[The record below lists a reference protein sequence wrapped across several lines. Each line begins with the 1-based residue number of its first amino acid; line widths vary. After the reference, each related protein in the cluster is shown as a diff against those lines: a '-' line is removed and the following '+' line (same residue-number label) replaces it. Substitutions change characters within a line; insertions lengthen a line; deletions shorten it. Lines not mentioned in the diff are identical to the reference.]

1 MKHIFVINPAAGK
14 NKRVLK
20 IIPELEQYFSK
31 GAGNGLEYQTYITK
45 GPGDA
50 TRFVRETSAK
60 NPDDELRFYACGGDG
75 TLMEV
80 LNGVF
85 GYPNAVISCFPL
97 GSANDYIKNFL
108 HPNSSVSAGNFG
120 SIDAQV
126 NGTPMLVDTVDC
138 NGLKAF
144 NICAVGMD
152 ADVGARMVYFKKFP
166 LVTGPMAY
174 SLAVIY
180 MFFHKIG
187 RALNVTI
194 ETENGIH
201 EESGDYLFCLG
212 ANGQYYGG
220 GHHAAPQAVVDDGAM
235 DVELIRTVGRFSALG
250 FLKKYK
256 HGKHLDMDI
265 VKSFRSRSVTIRSD
279 RPVTFIVDGESGAAS
294 EVVFKLLPASVKFV
308 LPVPG
313 N

>member
-1 MKHIFVINPAAGK
+1 VKHIFVINPIAGK
-14 NKRVLK
+14 NKRALK
-20 IIPELEQYFSK
+20 IIPEIEQYFSE
-31 GAGNGLEYQTYITK
+31 AGKGLEYQTYITK
-45 GPGDA
+45 EPGDA
-50 TRFVRETSAK
+50 TRFVREISVR

-85 GYPNAVISCFPL
+85 GYSNAVISFFPL
-97 GSANDYIKNFL
+97 GSANDYIKNFF
-108 HPNSSVSAGNFG
+108 HISSPISINRFM

-126 NGTPMLVDTVDC
+126 NGTPIMVDTVDC

-152 ADVGARMVYFKKFP
+152 ADVGAKMVYFKNFP

-174 SLAVIY
+174 SLAIIY
-180 MFFHKIG
+180 MLFHKIG
-187 RALNVTI
+187 RTLDVTI
-194 ETENGIH
+194 ETQDGIH
-201 EESGDYLFCLG
+201 KESGDYLFCLG

-220 GHHAAPQAVVDDGAM
+220 GHRAAPQAVVDDGAM
-235 DVELIRTVGRFSALG
+235 DVELIRTISRFAAPG

-279 RPVTFIVDGESGAAS
+279 KPVTFVVDGESGAS
-294 EVVFKLLPASVKFV
+294 TEVVFKLLPASVKFV
-308 LPVPG
+308 LPR
-313 N
+313 